1 MAKAQIHIFTDF
13 YILLDQTIIKDMHTD
28 MLQIYYK

>member
-1 MAKAQIHIFTDF
+1 MAKPQIYVFTDL

-28 MLQIYYK
+28 LLQIYYK